1 MGAISLLEFQRNSG
15 QGNETTDLWIG
26 YCAFHGKIHQIVSPI
41 LKLHSVNLRIFG
53 TKMNGVICIKVEKT

>member
-26 YCAFHGKIHQIVSPI
+26 YCAFHGKIHQIVSPNF
-41 LKLHSVNLRIFG
+41 VTTNLRIFD
-53 TKMNGVICIKVEKT
+53 TKMNGVFYINRT